1 MNKKLTLVCS
11 FILCVV
17 VMTSFVFASAYTDIM
32 ADLNSI
38 YSDAEALNL
47 QYEQLIN
54 TNASKIAA
62 IPHATEAQNLAD
74 HIMQDN
80 AQSLYTTIINEVV
93 AIYGASDPLTIGLQG
108 IKSQAKPLVDQVK
121 ATETEIKNNFSNMS
135 STELEAVINR
145 VRDIAQDFGGSETIT
160 ADYNTIIA
168 NIDTLKVSLS
178 TLNTNL
184 ENFAN
189 TYENQL
195 KQVFDTTIAKSIV
208 DKVGSG
214 KYVEALDIV
223 KAELNNIGAT
233 QAVTDIELLK
243 QEILDIK
250 DDVKDIS
257 DKLKVSYVYLTVPQI
272 TNIKTKAEQIVNM
285 YVTFTKHMYNTYSTP
300 YINKLRVELYALDL
314 NQSIDKANAMLDY
327 LVSYK
332 SSIASKKQ
340 EATKYLAV
348 FAALGYDEDDIKDYI
363 KNNYQSEY
371 NSLVDKIDLE
381 FANYVEH
388 VKDIIDD
395 EIADIKVSMKVYT
408 ERQADLRK
416 LNQDLI
422 NVISKIETLKT
433 RVNTE
438 ISNINF
444 DFSDV
449 VTLIDAYET
458 TVYDAIHEKM
468 LLVIEEILG
477 QETTIFKYDATKK
490 YIIYSSMPVLN
501 NLKGLMGLQS
511 SMYQYA
517 GLVSGDI
524 TTSSKVRINLSAS
537 YFDIF
542 GIVNLGDINSDR
554 VYDISDVVTVID
566 KALTKVTLTNEKLI
580 AADLDQN
587 GVYDTTDITIMIDKS
602 LSRI

>member
-135 STELEAVINR
+135 STELEAVINK
-145 VRDIAQDFGGSETIT
+145 VREIAQDFGGSETIT

-195 KQVFDTTIAKSIV
+195 KQVFDTTIAKSIA

-580 AADLDQN
+580 AADLNQN